1 MSFKKILIAID
12 SSMDADFILEKS
24 DQFIPKEGAQISL
37 ISVVE
42 PMPLFYADIYC
53 SVDAY
58 EVEKKLVDEGIE
70 TAKEKLMD
78 FGRLYGIQTNDCHV
92 VQGDTVTEIHAMA
105 EKLNIDL
112 LVMGS
117 HCRKGFQRIRMG
129 STAAAVVHGAKYDIH
144 IVRLKED

>member
-24 DQFIPKEGAQISL
+24 DQFMPKEGAQISL
-37 ISVVE
+37 MSVVE
-42 PMPLFYADIYC
+42 PLPSFYAEIYF
-53 SVDAY
+53 SVETY
-58 EVEKKLVDEGIE
+58 EVEKNLVNEGIE
-70 TAKEKLMD
+70 RAKEKLMD
-78 FGRLYGIQTNDCHV
+78 LGRLYGIQTNDCHV
-92 VQGDTVTEIHAMA
+92 IQGDVVTEIHALA

-117 HCRKGFQRIRMG
+117 HCRKGFQRFRMG
-129 STAAAVVHGAKYDIH
+129 STATAVIHGAKYDIH